1 MDTKAWAG
9 MGHVF
14 TGDYRECCDRVGAA
28 RIMALAL
35 TRLRMDCTEGAP
47 A

>member
-9 MGHVF
+9 MGHVL
-14 TGDYRECCDRVGAA
+14 TGDYRECCDRGGAA
-28 RIMALAL
+28 KIMALAL
-35 TRLRMDCTEGAP
+35 TRLRTDCTEGAP